1 MPMLDD
7 EHRRALAAMMD
18 GPFVAMLKLR
28 LEAAAHGVARVRLP
42 FDLAILNAGGP
53 KVPIHG
59 GAIAALIDTA
69 ACAAIW
75 TLPETRN
82 SATVSLSVNYTGP
95 GIASDL
101 VAEAKVRRKGR
112 RLASVN
118 VEVRDNGDALIADGL
133 VTYKIA

>member
-28 LEAAAHGVARVRLP
+28 LEATADGVARIRLP
-42 FDLAILNAGGP
+42 FDISTLNAGGP
-53 KVPIHG
+53 QVPIHG

-118 VEVRDNGDALIADGL
+118 VEVRDNGGALIADGL

>member
-1 MPMLDD
+1 MLDD
-7 EHRRALAAMMD
+7 ERRRALATMMD
-18 GPFVAMLKLR
+18 GPFVASLKLR
-28 LEAAAHGVARVRLP
+28 LEAADDGVARVRLP
-42 FDLAILNAGGP
+42 FNLSMLNFGGRQE
-53 KVPIHG
+53 PIHG

-69 ACAAIW
+69 ACAAVW
-75 TLPETRN
+75 TLPETSN

-101 VAEAKVRRKGR
+101 LAEAIVRRKGR

-118 VEVRDNGDALIADGL
+118 VEVRDNAGALIADGL

>member
-1 MPMLDD
+1 MLDD
-7 EHRRALAAMMD
+7 EHRRALAIMME

-28 LEAAAHGVARVRLP
+28 LEAAADGVARVRLP
-42 FDLAILNAGGP
+42 FDLSILNAGGP

-101 VAEAKVRRKGR
+101 IAEASVRRKGR
-112 RLASVN
+112 RLASVT
-118 VEVRDNGDALIADGL
+118 VEVRDTAGALIADGL